1 MIYVHDEADLDENK
15 REWMKEIWGNVLII
29 PTNASILDIFPVI
42 DDIYNSVS
50 GHVECVVLL
59 SKVNK

>member
-15 REWMKEIWGNVLII
+15 REWTKEIWGNVLTI
-29 PTNASILDIFPVI
+29 PTNASILDIFPVT
-42 DDIYNSVS
+42 DDVYNSVS
-50 GHVECVVLL
+50 GHVECAVLL